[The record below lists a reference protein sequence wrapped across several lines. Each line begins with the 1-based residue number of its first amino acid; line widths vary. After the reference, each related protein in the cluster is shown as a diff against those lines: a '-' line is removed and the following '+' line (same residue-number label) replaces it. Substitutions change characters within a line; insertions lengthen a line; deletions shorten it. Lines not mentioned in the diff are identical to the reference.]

1 MKTKKQITRTM
12 NTFREYK
19 PKKHLRE
26 DEINSLPKL
35 ISMHSKANYSTFSK
49 VYEDLSAGRKL
60 RLRNNYSD
68 TL

>member
-12 NTFREYK
+12 NTFKEYV

-26 DEINSLPKL
+26 DEINALPKL

-49 VYEDLSAGRKL
+49 VYEDLSAVKKL
-60 RLRNNYSD
+60 KLRNNYSD
-68 TL
+68 SL